1 MKKILKGTVTIFMVC
16 LMFSANDLLANAGST
31 IKEEKVENQI
41 KMLQDQNEYNQAG
54 IFPFLNET
62 SVFPMEFSKSHVLFL
77 GFILSVILFVFAH
90 KNSFETD
97 IYAFYHTNR
106 DGSIIF
112 ENSEAESAYEFSTYL
127 AKTFRILGILTSFAT
142 IILLFI

>member
-1 MKKILKGTVTIFMVC
+1 MVC
-16 LMFSANDLLANAGST
+16 LIFSANDLLANAGSPNQ
-31 IKEEKVENQI
+31 EGKVDNHVNIQ
-41 KMLQDQNEYNQAG
+41 QDQNEYNQAG
-54 IFPFLNET
+54 IFPFMNET
-62 SVFPMEFSKSHVLFL
+62 SIFPIQFSKSHVLFL

-97 IYAFYHTNR
+97 IYAFYHSNR

-112 ENSEAESAYEFSTYL
+112 ENSEAESAYEFSSFL
-127 AKTFRILGILTSFAT
+127 AKTFRILGILTLFAT